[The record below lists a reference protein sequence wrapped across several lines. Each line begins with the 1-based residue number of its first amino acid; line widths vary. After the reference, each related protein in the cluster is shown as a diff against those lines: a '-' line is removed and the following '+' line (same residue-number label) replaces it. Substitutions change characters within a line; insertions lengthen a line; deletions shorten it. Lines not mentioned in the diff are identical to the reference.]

1 MYMNFKELQS
11 GLKDAMKNR
20 DTERKEAISTLIASV
35 KKVAIDQGIRENIPD
50 ELVDTVILKE
60 LKVAQ
65 EQVDTCP
72 KDRVD
77 QLEEYNKKLEVIKSY
92 APKQLTEE
100 ELTTIIT
107 EKYSDLIATGNKS
120 VYMKSIMADLKGKAD
135 GKLINSV
142 ISKIANAK

>member
-1 MYMNFKELQS
+1 MYHTIENPD
-11 GLKDAMKNR
+11 LK
-20 DTERKEAISTLIASV
+20 I
-35 KKVAIDQGIRENIPD
+35 
-50 ELVDTVILKE
+50 
-60 LKVAQ
+60 
-65 EQVDTCP
+65 
-72 KDRVD
+72 
-77 QLEEYNKKLEVIKSY
+77 LEEYNKKLEVIKSY

-107 EKYSDLIATGNKS
+107 EKYSDLIATGNKG